1 MDGFFTRKRDRK
13 HVTNTRIIY
22 GITFPDP
29 HSSYERPVITQFHV
43 ERGDYIRDPKAY
55 FNNIAAQN
63 GYSMQE
69 IDECWNGNGVHVQLS
84 ELFNQQSSH
93 IELGVDHIRHLV
105 ESRADGGLAYLW
117 DLCQRDPD
125 LTPSNECG
133 PMLKWLLAPVLARGL
148 ESLNQAYTISMVH
161 LVNPERL
168 PEEIPDYSR
177 FAMYYLRALF
187 TTIPISQFAHTTNFE
202 PIQGRNNSTTNVN
215 AHSRLA
221 SIHKDLEFFA
231 LTYGS
236 PIENWANMSSISSTY
251 YHHVNI
257 QAHHR
262 LQFLYKFSIED
273 SPLNAKLGS
282 ESAITAY
289 GRVFDLEYDDDV
301 GYCVGE
307 LGNPRTWS
315 SLFSTITLSHFTL
328 PLKLDRMGSSGIDH
342 DFDSRKPP
350 NTR

>member
-148 ESLNQAYTISMVH
+148 ESLNQVLSRKTQPQTNRPNYQKRFLI
-161 LVNPERL
+161 
-168 PEEIPDYSR
+168 IPDSR
-177 FAMYYLRALF
+177 CTTSVPCSPQYQSPSSPTLRTLN
-187 TTIPISQFAHTTNFE
+187 PS
-202 PIQGRNNSTTNVN
+202 
-215 AHSRLA
+215 
-221 SIHKDLEFFA
+221 KD
-231 LTYGS
+231 
-236 PIENWANMSSISSTY
+236 
-251 YHHVNI
+251 
-257 QAHHR
+257 
-262 LQFLYKFSIED
+262 
-273 SPLNAKLGS
+273 GS
-282 ESAITAY
+282 ESTLRTLRKSQYSA
-289 GRVFDLEYDDDV
+289 LEAEMIRKV
-301 GYCVGE
+301 SKFATV
-307 LGNPRTWS
+307 LLLLSQQKVHVLTWQI
-315 SLFSTITLSHFTL
+315 FS
-328 PLKLDRMGSSGIDH
+328 KLQRG
-342 DFDSRKPP
+342 
-350 NTR
+350 

>member
-148 ESLNQAYTISMVH
+148 ESLNQVLSRKTQPQTNRPILGFGGRDDKESF
-161 LVNPERL
+161 
-168 PEEIPDYSR
+168 EIRHRP
-177 FAMYYLRALF
+177 
-187 TTIPISQFAHTTNFE
+187 TTSE
-202 PIQGRNNSTTNVN
+202 P
-215 AHSRLA
+215 A
-221 SIHKDLEFFA
+221 E
-231 LTYGS
+231 
-236 PIENWANMSSISSTY
+236 
-251 YHHVNI
+251 
-257 QAHHR
+257 
-262 LQFLYKFSIED
+262 ED

-301 GYCVGE
+301 G
-307 LGNPRTWS
+307 
-315 SLFSTITLSHFTL
+315 
-328 PLKLDRMGSSGIDH
+328 SGIDH

>member
-1 MDGFFTRKRDRK
+1 M
-13 HVTNTRIIY
+13 
-22 GITFPDP
+22 
-29 HSSYERPVITQFHV
+29 S
-43 ERGDYIRDPKAY
+43 
-55 FNNIAAQN
+55 
-63 GYSMQE
+63 
-69 IDECWNGNGVHVQLS
+69 
-84 ELFNQQSSH
+84 
-93 IELGVDHIRHLV
+93 
-105 ESRADGGLAYLW
+105 
-117 DLCQRDPD
+117 
-125 LTPSNECG
+125 
-133 PMLKWLLAPVLARGL
+133 
-148 ESLNQAYTISMVH
+148 
-161 LVNPERL
+161 
-168 PEEIPDYSR
+168 
-177 FAMYYLRALF
+177 
-187 TTIPISQFAHTTNFE
+187 
-202 PIQGRNNSTTNVN
+202 NSTTNVN